1 MPPLQLLRKPPQ
13 LWLKLHWVNA
23 VLAIVAQLV
32 QPVKLVV
39 TVVTE
44 LMVCQESPEIVER
57 PHHQH
62 QN

>member
-1 MPPLQLLRKPPQ
+1 MPPLQLLHKPHQ
-13 LWLKLHWVNA
+13 LWLKLRWDNA

-32 QPVKLVV
+32 HPVKLVV

-44 LMVCQESPEIVER
+44 LMVCQASPEIVER
-57 PHHQH
+57 LHHQR

>member
-1 MPPLQLLRKPPQ
+1 MLPLQLHRKPHQ
-13 LWLKLHWVNA
+13 LWLKVRWVNA

-39 TVVTE
+39 TVVTA
-44 LMVCQESPEIVER
+44 LMVCQESPEIAER

-62 QN
+62 PN